1 MSRPDVLLIED
12 DDRNAALIRLALEP
26 AGYAVTWARSVAEAR
41 LTLAEYLPPVILL
54 DLRLPD
60 EPGYVLAR
68 EVRAMPGGDGVLI
81 LAVSASVLE
90 ANRRQA
96 LEAGCDDFIEKPISP
111 RDVLSRVRG
120 GVEARV

>member
-1 MSRPDVLLIED
+1 MSRRDVLLVED
-12 DDRNAALIRLALEP
+12 DERNAALIRLALEP
-26 AGYAVTWARSVAEAR
+26 AGYGVTWAHSVAEAR
-41 LTLAEYLPPVILL
+41 LTLEEYLPPVILL

-68 EVRAMPGGDGVLI
+68 EVRAMPGGEGVLI

-96 LEAGCDDFIEKPISP
+96 IEAGCDDFIEKPISP
-111 RDVLSRVRG
+111 RDVLARVRNA
-120 GVEARV
+120 VEARV

>member
-1 MSRPDVLLIED
+1 MSRRDVLLVED
-12 DDRNAALIRLALEP
+12 DERNAALIRLALEP
-26 AGYAVTWARSVAEAR
+26 AGYGVTWARSVAEAR
-41 LTLAEYLPPVILL
+41 LTLEEYLPPVILL

-68 EVRAMPGGDGVLI
+68 EVRAMPGGEGVLI

-96 LEAGCDDFIEKPISP
+96 IEAGCDDFIEKPISP
-111 RDVLSRVRG
+111 RDVLARVRNA
-120 GVEARV
+120 VEARV